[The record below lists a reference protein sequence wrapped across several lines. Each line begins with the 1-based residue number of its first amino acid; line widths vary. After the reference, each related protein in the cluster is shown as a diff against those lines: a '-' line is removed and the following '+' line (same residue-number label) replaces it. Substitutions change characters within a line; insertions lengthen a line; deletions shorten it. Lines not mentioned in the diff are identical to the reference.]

1 MAAGPD
7 PVPSPVPNPVP
18 NPVGPAEFDRLIG
31 RLGPFEP
38 APHLGAAVSGGRDS
52 LALGLLAHDWAAAR
66 DGRITG
72 LIVDHGLRRGSAGEA
87 ARTYDTLGRLGI
99 PAVVLKA
106 SGRPRKNL
114 QAWARAA
121 RYALMADWCR
131 NAGVLHLLV
140 AHHRDDQAETL
151 LANLTRNAGLQGLA
165 GMAAVRELPACRIVR
180 PLLGVPRDRLTA
192 TLEARNVAWIDDPS
206 NRDRRFRRVRL
217 RRRLA
222 GSGEGPELAARAGAA
237 GMARWRFERQVADL
251 LAGSVSLDRAQ
262 VLLDRAV
269 LRRAE
274 PETAAAAVA
283 ALIRWSGGGPAPPR
297 TERMARTVD
306 WLCGEARR
314 GRRTVGG
321 CAIDLDGGR
330 AILTPEPRRTDGGAR
345 QSGGADRPA
354 LAPAAFAPDG
364 GAPPVPAPEPNA
376 ADAPFPALA
385 PAGLVPTFPY
395 LEQTVRRRAGGRHK
409 PQSSKGVAS

>member
-7 PVPSPVPNPVP
+7 PVPD
-18 NPVGPAEFDRLIG
+18 PVGAAEFARLIG

-38 APHLGAAVSGGRDS
+38 APHLAVAVSGGRDS
-52 LALGLLAHDWAAAR
+52 LALGLLAHDWTAGAN
-66 DGRITG
+66 GRITG

-87 ARTYDTLGRLGI
+87 ARTYETLGRLGI
-99 PAVVLKA
+99 PAAVLKA

-151 LANLTRNAGLQGLA
+151 LANLTRGAGLQGLA

-217 RRRLA
+217 RQRLA
-222 GSGEGPELAARAGAA
+222 DSGDGPELAARACAA
-237 GMARWRFERQVADL
+237 GQARRRFDRRIADL
-251 LAGSVSLDRAQ
+251 LAGSVSRDRAQ
-262 VLLDRAV
+262 VVLDRAA
-269 LRRAE
+269 LRQAE

-283 ALIRWSGGGPAPPR
+283 ALIRWIGGAPAPPR
-297 TERMARTVD
+297 TERLARTVD

-330 AILTPEPRRTDGGAR
+330 AILAPEPRRQGGGAR
-345 QSGGADRPA
+345 RSDGADRPV
-354 LAPAAFAPDG
+354 LAPAAFAP
-364 GAPPVPAPEPNA
+364 
-376 ADAPFPALA
+376 FPAVA

-395 LEQTVRRRAGGRHK
+395 LE
-409 PQSSKGVAS
+409 

>member
-7 PVPSPVPNPVP
+7 PAPGPDSSPV
-18 NPVGPAEFDRLIG
+18 GTAEFSRLIG

-38 APHLGAAVSGGRDS
+38 APHLAVAISGGRDS
-52 LALGLLAHDWAAAR
+52 LALGHLAHDWAAAR
-66 DGRITG
+66 NGRIVG
-72 LIVDHGLRRGSAGEA
+72 LIVDHGLRRGSAEDA
-87 ARTYDTLGRLGI
+87 ARTRETLGRPGI
-99 PAVVLKA
+99 A
-106 SGRPRKNL
+106 SVILNAPDRPRKNI

-151 LANLTRNAGLQGLA
+151 LANLTRNAGLPGLA
-165 GMAAVRELPACRIVR
+165 GMAAVRELPACRILR

-192 TLEARNVAWIDDPS
+192 TLEARNVAWIDDPA

-217 RRRLA
+217 RQRLA

-237 GMARWRFERQVADL
+237 GQARWRFDRRIADL
-251 LAGSVSLDRAQ
+251 LAGSVSPDGRQVFLDRGA
-262 VLLDRAV
+262 

-283 ALIRWSGGGPAPPR
+283 ALIRWSGGGAAAPR
-297 TERMARTVD
+297 MERLARTAD

-314 GRRTVGG
+314 GRRTVGR

-330 AILTPEPRRTDGGAR
+330 AIIAPEPGRSDEGAR
-345 QSGGADRPA
+345 LSDGAGRPA
-354 LAPAAFAPDG
+354 LAPAAFAPFPG
-364 GAPPVPAPEPNA
+364 GC
-376 ADAPFPALA
+376 
-385 PAGLVPTFPY
+385 AGWTRSHIPL
-395 LEQTVRRRAGGRHK
+395 
-409 PQSSKGVAS
+409 S

>member
-7 PVPSPVPNPVP
+7 PVP
-18 NPVGPAEFDRLIG
+18 NPVGPAEFGRLIG

-38 APHLGAAVSGGRDS
+38 APHLAVAVSGGRDS
-52 LALGLLAHDWAAAR
+52 LALGLLAQDWAAAGG
-66 DGRITG
+66 GRITG

-87 ARTYDTLGRLGI
+87 GRTHETLGRLGI
-99 PAVVLKA
+99 PAVILKA

-151 LANLTRNAGLQGLA
+151 LANLTRGAGLQGLA
-165 GMAAVRELPACRIVR
+165 GMAAVRELPACRVLR

-217 RRRLA
+217 RQRLA
-222 GSGEGPELAARAGAA
+222 DSGAGPELAARACAA
-237 GMARWRFERQVADL
+237 GQARWRFERRVADL
-251 LAGSVSLDRAQ
+251 LAGSVSLDGAQ
-262 VLLDRAV
+262 ALLDRAA
-269 LRRAE
+269 LRQAE
-274 PETAAAAVA
+274 PETAAAAIA
-283 ALIRWSGGGPAPPR
+283 ALIRWSGGGTAPPR
-297 TERMARTVD
+297 SERLARTVD

-314 GRRTVGG
+314 GRRTVGK

-330 AILTPEPRRTDGGAR
+330 AILTPEPGRRDGGAR
-345 QSGGADRPA
+345 RSGGADRPA
-354 LAPAAFAPDG
+354 LAHAAFT
-364 GAPPVPAPEPNA
+364 
-376 ADAPFPALA
+376 PFPAVA

-395 LEQTVRRRAGGRHK
+395 LG
-409 PQSSKGVAS
+409 